1 MNPQMADRR
10 CTAIAMSTAVVVK
23 AHPIKTAL
31 ETDSLSQMKAIAVA
45 PTGSATVAMATRDGW
60 V

>member
-1 MNPQMADRR
+1 MADRR
-10 CTAIAMSTAVVVK
+10 CTAIAMSTAVVVN